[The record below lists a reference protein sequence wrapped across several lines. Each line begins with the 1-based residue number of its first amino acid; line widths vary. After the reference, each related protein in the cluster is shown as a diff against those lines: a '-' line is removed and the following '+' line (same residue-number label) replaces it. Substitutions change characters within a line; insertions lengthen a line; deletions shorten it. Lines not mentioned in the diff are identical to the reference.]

1 MKLTGE
7 ITAKIIQIQN
17 ENSSKSAYFYENRF
31 LLFCFSLYTEIGTVV
46 NMTLEELDFSEE
58 EITEYIKTLK
68 DEKLFDIKDE
78 KTLKKKSKSEKHD
91 FKNEM
96 EEIINHLNSLT
107 GKRIGLN
114 ASREKTIKSLLV
126 SGKYSVEDFKAVNT
140 HFFNCWN
147 NNPNMKQ
154 YIRPETLYNSKFDTR
169 IEEAKETLLKIERYK
184 DEIYMIYNK
193 FNEEQGINL
202 LTYKD
207 NISSTIKNSITHWLD
222 NGYTIE
228 DLLITIEETINS
240 WKHNDKLK
248 NHISIERILDEKF
261 PEREKIAKKL
271 KNKKGLPNIKESEHS
286 INEWIEKNSK

>member
-96 EEIINHLNSLT
+96 EELERKIN
-107 GKRIGLN
+107 
-114 ASREKTIKSLLV
+114 
-126 SGKYSVEDFKAVNT
+126 
-140 HFFNCWN
+140 
-147 NNPNMKQ
+147 
-154 YIRPETLYNSKFDTR
+154 
-169 IEEAKETLLKIERYK
+169 
-184 DEIYMIYNK
+184 
-193 FNEEQGINL
+193 
-202 LTYKD
+202 
-207 NISSTIKNSITHWLD
+207 
-222 NGYTIE
+222 
-228 DLLITIEETINS
+228 
-240 WKHNDKLK
+240 KLK
-248 NHISIERILDEKF
+248 D
-261 PEREKIAKKL
+261 
-271 KNKKGLPNIKESEHS
+271 KNDNR
-286 INEWIEKNSK
+286 